1 MRVSS
6 TYATYVWH
14 LREDLRDTY
23 ASCPHLRTSS
33 TRSFFEISRLG
44 FLSRIRT
51 ATPPGSPPK
60 GKTMIVNAN
69 AAYPTSSISS
79 NSNRTR
85 QAAALIAQARLL
97 LLCEATETE
106 AWRKRQ
112 GYRRTADNLHIYVD
126 LLDRLASSEVQD
138 VR

>member
-1 MRVSS
+1 
-6 TYATYVWH
+6 
-14 LREDLRDTY
+14 
-23 ASCPHLRTSS
+23 
-33 TRSFFEISRLG
+33 
-44 FLSRIRT
+44 
-51 ATPPGSPPK
+51 
-60 GKTMIVNAN
+60 MIVNAN

-97 LLCEATETE
+97 LLREATETE